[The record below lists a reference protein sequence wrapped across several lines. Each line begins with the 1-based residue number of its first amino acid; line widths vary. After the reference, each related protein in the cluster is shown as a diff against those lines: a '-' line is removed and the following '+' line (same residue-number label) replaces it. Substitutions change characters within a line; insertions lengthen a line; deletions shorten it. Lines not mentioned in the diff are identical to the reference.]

1 VAKVA
6 DFLTKENMLSDES
19 EMDEETHRVKQYESL
34 PGKPGSE
41 NYHGKQREKSIRV
54 TRIRCLDFQRES

>member
-6 DFLTKENMLSDES
+6 DLLTMENMLSDAS

-34 PGKPGSE
+34 PGKPESD

-54 TRIRCLDFQRES
+54 TRIRCLDYQRGS

>member
-6 DFLTKENMLSDES
+6 DLLTIENMLCDES

-34 PGKPGSE
+34 PGKPESD
-41 NYHGKQREKSIRV
+41 NYHGKQRAREKSI
-54 TRIRCLDFQRES
+54 

>member
-6 DFLTKENMLSDES
+6 DLLTMVNMLSDEN

-34 PGKPGSE
+34 PGKPESD
-41 NYHGKQREKSIRV
+41 NYHGKQREKSK
-54 TRIRCLDFQRES
+54 

>member
-6 DFLTKENMLSDES
+6 DLLTMENMLSDES

-34 PGKPGSE
+34 PGKPESD
-41 NYHGKQREKSIRV
+41 NYHGKQREVNKSH
-54 TRIRCLDFQRES
+54 